1 MPSYG
6 LIPVIG
12 CYLAGSAA
20 YGGYLFAQRERF
32 HRAGYILILTG
43 FIIHSMLVVTA
54 GVISGSIPVQN
65 LHQTLSFAAWVLAG
79 VFVLLRWRTRLRILG
94 VLAAPLITFTTIAA
108 FLVPDTAVRFKTSL
122 ASIWLILHV
131 VVIFIGEAALALA
144 CGAGILY
151 LLQERSIKEKKR
163 RFFFKRL
170 PSLELLDSTGH
181 AFIIIGFTALTFGL
195 IMGFVY
201 ARAVWG
207 RFWGWD
213 PKEVWSGITWLI
225 YAALLHERLVA
236 GWRGRRA
243 AILAIIGFAAMI
255 FTFLGVNILL
265 EGHHNEFTRW

>member
-1 MPSYG
+1 MNYWF
-6 LIPVIG
+6 LPVIG
-12 CYLAGSAA
+12 CYLASSAA

-32 HRAGYILILTG
+32 HRTGYFLLLAG
-43 FIIHSMLVVTA
+43 FILHTGLVFA
-54 GVISGSIPVQN
+54 EGVLARTIPVQN

-79 VFVLLRWRTRLRILG
+79 VFVMIRWRTRLKILG
-94 VLAAPLITFTTIAA
+94 VLAAPFISIVTTAA
-108 FLVPDTAVRFKTSL
+108 LLVPDTAPRFETSL
-122 ASIWLILHV
+122 SSIWLILHV

-151 LLQERSIKEKKR
+151 LIQERSIKGKKHK
-163 RFFFKRL
+163 FFFRRL
-170 PSLELLDSTGH
+170 PSLELLDNTGY
-181 AFIIIGFTALTFGL
+181 AFIVIGFTALTAGL
-195 IMGFVY
+195 VMGFVY
-201 ARAVWG
+201 AQVIWG
-207 RFWGWD
+207 RFWSWD

-243 AILAIIGFAAMI
+243 AILAIIGFAAML